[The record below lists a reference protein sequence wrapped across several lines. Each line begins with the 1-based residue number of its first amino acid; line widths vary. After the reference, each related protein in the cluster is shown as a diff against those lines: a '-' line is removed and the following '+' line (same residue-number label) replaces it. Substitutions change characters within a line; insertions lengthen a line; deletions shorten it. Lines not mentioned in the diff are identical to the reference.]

1 LCLSQNI
8 LQILIDRLVR
18 SHQQGESVL
27 LFPRKILR
35 RVNSALVQDGVD
47 SVVEEFRDHFGGAF
61 ECDRILCFDGLLGS
75 IHIVWVCKNY
85 ATNIEKPKIKLQIIV
100 KVVIPI
106 VQILRISDLLYESK
120 ISANSIVILEHSMG
134 VGDLV
139 GIGLSYRY
147 ARQPGSCSV
156 PSPHRLF

>member
-1 LCLSQNI
+1 MIRNQRSEQDPEKLCQKVHILTYPSGLEPGLRLSQDI

-47 SVVEEFRDHFGGAF
+47 AVMEKFRDHFGGAF

-75 IHIVWVCKNY
+75 IHI
-85 ATNIEKPKIKLQIIV
+85 
-100 KVVIPI
+100 
-106 VQILRISDLLYESK
+106 
-120 ISANSIVILEHSMG
+120 
-134 VGDLV
+134 
-139 GIGLSYRY
+139 
-147 ARQPGSCSV
+147 
-156 PSPHRLF
+156 F